1 MNTDYV
7 KSTVRGII
15 SEANFDINFAKYITT
30 KESDGSD
37 DGNIYKDTY
46 DFIEQIYDY
55 FQANHIYMSGYTES
69 MISVKLTNFLN
80 SILNN

>member
-30 KESDGSD
+30 KKSDGD

-46 DFIEQIYDY
+46 DFIEEIYNY
-55 FQANHIYMSGYTES
+55 FQANHI
-69 MISVKLTNFLN
+69 K
-80 SILNN
+80 